1 MRLYSLGRSEI
12 EVDGARLTPD
22 AERLFALAVYLVAAR
37 GRPVP
42 RSELTQLL
50 WPEVPE
56 RQAAHSLRQALYR
69 LRHLNA
75 PIVTSRTS
83 LHLPSESVWADYFG
97 LLDPRGDDEPPPS
110 GAFLP
115 GYDPKFSDRLRTW
128 IEQQRSIV
136 HSALRRRQVH
146 AISMGR
152 QRGDWALVERIAH
165 ACLEIDCLNE
175 EATFALAEA
184 AVMHGSK
191 TRGLQILDHYLKEIG
206 PGAREMRI
214 PAVTL
219 RNRIARS
226 ELSSFNAGRTVP
238 FVGRREYLERLNSAL
253 ALAANSHGS
262 FQFIW
267 GEPGIGK
274 TRLVREFI
282 DAAKLQDVQVV
293 VANVQSSDQ
302 SRPLSCFLDLL
313 PVLLSLPGSLGCSPS
328 TLQILQELAG
338 RSPAPPIAAEV
349 DPRAISARNR
359 SAILELLD
367 CIAEEQKVVLVVE
380 DLHWVDALSQELLQ
394 DLSNWVTSRALLLVT
409 TSRSRDVLEMW
420 KRLGLYAIAELE
432 LLPLSDLESRLLLN
446 SLRSMSRIRI
456 ASEEEVSYISAS
468 GGNPYHLT
476 ELVLRSVH
484 EGDNYYFEPS
494 LSALIRKRFDRLRPE
509 SIRVLQTCA
518 ILGKHASLGRLREI
532 LQLRSGEFLDAL
544 DELER
549 QGLLEVS
556 TEGLRCKHDLVASVA
571 ISQMGHASR
580 RLLHFSVARVL
591 DQEREES
598 AVAPSLLWD
607 AAEHWL
613 GAGENQRAIARLR
626 DCAARARHLGS
637 PIEAGRVLRRA
648 LELPQDV
655 GSKLEVLQDYA
666 HALEHGS
673 EWTALLSALEEIRRL
688 REAQGRAATHDDQEL
703 SLYEAKRRC
712 GTDPAEL
719 LNDLKRCISPLHS
732 PEHRIRAGITMFK
745 ICDNACDRRTAVE
758 TFNVISDALRSG
770 EVAPEARL
778 ECELIFECSFGDVA
792 RAGEVARHLIER
804 TEGRVEADNL
814 RMRALWYGAIALSYA
829 GYVDEARRRA
839 LEAFEQAAI
848 HEINHMAGA
857 AAYEI
862 AFIEFARGDVSEA
875 KRWVA
880 EAIRWGRKTPVA
892 FGLTAALMMNV
903 SIALASGDYADAQ
916 RVMVELEQ
924 ERVVHSYARARAW
937 LLGFRLTLAWKI
949 QGRSP
954 SPLEIRELLEQFE
967 VARQFVGI
975 DFVALMV
982 HDLLCA
988 AGRSDEGRR
997 VLEEYITVHRRDRS
1011 PLPSALRS
1019 AMSRQ

>member
-1 MRLYSLGRSEI
+1 
-12 EVDGARLTPD
+12 
-22 AERLFALAVYLVAAR
+22 VYLVAAR

-338 RSPAPPIAAEV
+338 RMPPVGAVHER
-349 DPRAISARNR
+349 DPREISARNR
-359 SAILELLD
+359 TAILELLD
-367 CIAEEQKVVLVVE
+367 CLSEEQCLVVAIE
-380 DLHWVDALSQELLQ
+380 DIHWLDILSQELLQ
-394 DLSNWVTSRALLLVT
+394 DLSHWASSRSLLLIV
-409 TSRSRDVLEMW
+409 TSRSRDIVEHW
-420 KRLGLYAIAELE
+420 RRLGLHGILEHELQ
-432 LLPLSDLESRLLLN
+432 PLSDAESRALLASVR
-446 SLRSMSRIRI
+446 SLIAVAMSHD
-456 ASEEEVSYISAS
+456 EEASYISAS

-476 ELVLRSVH
+476 ELVIRRLQDSEHVNL
-484 EGDNYYFEPS
+484 ESS

-509 SIRVLQTCA
+509 SLRVLQACA
-518 ILGKHASLGRLREI
+518 ILGKHASLSRLREI
-532 LQLRSGEFLDAL
+532 LQLRSSEFLDAL

-549 QGLLEVS
+549 HALLE
-556 TEGLRCKHDLVASVA
+556 TTGETMRCRHDLVASVA
-571 ISQMGHASR
+571 VAQLGHASR
-580 RLLHFSVARVL
+580 KLLHLNVARVL
-591 DQEREES
+591 DEEHRGS
-598 AVAPSLLWD
+598 AVPSLLWD

-613 GAGENQRAIARLR
+613 EAGDNQQAISRLR
-626 DCAARARHLGS
+626 DCATHARQIGS
-637 PIEAGRVLRRA
+637 PMESARVLQRA
-648 LELPQDV
+648 LELPQDLHSRA
-655 GSKLEVLQDYA
+655 GLLAEYA
-666 HALEHGS
+666 RALEHAS
-673 EWTALLSALEEIRRL
+673 LWPNLVKALEEIREL
-688 REAQGRAATHDDQEL
+688 QPFQSGITHNEDEL
-703 SLYEAKRRC
+703 LLLEAKRRS
-712 GTDPAEL
+712 GTDPKEL
-719 LNDLKRCISPLHS
+719 LGELWRCINSES
-732 PEHRIRAGITMFK
+732 TAAHRIRAATAVLQ
-745 ICDNACDRRTAVE
+745 ICDNICDAAMAHEAFHAV
-758 TFNVISDALRSG
+758 SGLRADPT
-770 EVAPEARL
+770 VVKEARL
-778 ECELIFECSFGDVA
+778 ELELIYYCSFGDLGQSEHVA
-792 RAGEVARHLIER
+792 KEWLQHATQRPRDSTR
-804 TEGRVEADNL
+804 T
-814 RMRALWYGAIALSYA
+814 RMLLYGGIALSYA
-829 GYVDEARRRA
+829 GLQAEARMTLLDGFQLAAELDMHHLAGAVAHELSGLAFRRGELQEARRW
-839 LEAFEQAAI
+839 AA
-848 HEINHMAGA
+848 ESL
-857 AAYEI
+857 
-862 AFIEFARGDVSEA
+862 RRS
-875 KRWVA
+875 RL
-880 EAIRWGRKTPVA
+880 IRVA
-892 FGLTAALMMNV
+892 FGLPAALMMNV
-903 SIALASGDYADAQ
+903 SVALCGREYDNASAWLD
-916 RVMVELEQ
+916 ELEQ
-924 ERVVHSYARARAW
+924 DPVVRYYARARAW
-937 LLGFRLTLAWKI
+937 VIGYRLWLNLLHARRGPTNDELEEFLGYYRLTRVL
-949 QGRSP
+949 
-954 SPLEIRELLEQFE
+954 
-967 VARQFVGI
+967 VGMDHLTVI
-975 DFVALMV
+975 AY
-982 HDLLCA
+982 DLLRA
-988 AGRSDEGRR
+988 SARGQEAEQILRDY
-997 VLEEYITVHRRDRS
+997 VTAHRRDRTPLLPALAALLDES
-1011 PLPSALRS
+1011 PSNS
-1019 AMSRQ
+1019 S